1 MANSLAHFE
10 PSVWRALLKP
20 WLAALALSALLVG
33 AGARWPIPLL
43 QQAWAQADPGRA
55 ALLALALV
63 LVPPGLMAALLVA
76 RMVRHRDSGESSHCA
91 HGER

>member
-1 MANSLAHFE
+1 MAIPLAHLE
-10 PSVWRALLKP
+10 TPVWRALVKP

-63 LVPPGLMAALLVA
+63 LVPPGLMAAVLIV
-76 RMVRHRDSGESSHCA
+76 RMVRHRDSGESIDCA

>member
-1 MANSLAHFE
+1 MAVPLAHLE
-10 PSVWRALLKP
+10 TPVWRALVKP

-55 ALLALALV
+55 VLLALALV
-63 LVPPGLMAALLVA
+63 LVPPGLMAALLIV
-76 RMVRHRDSGESSHCA
+76 RMVRHRDRGESIDCA

>member
-1 MANSLAHFE
+1 MAIPLANLE
-10 PSVWRALLKP
+10 TPVWRALVKP

-43 QQAWAQADPGRA
+43 QQAWAQEDPGRA

-63 LVPPGLMAALLVA
+63 LVPPGLMAALLI
-76 RMVRHRDSGESSHCA
+76 VRHRARGESIDCA

>member
-1 MANSLAHFE
+1 MAISLATLE
-10 PSVWRALLKP
+10 TPVWRALVKP

-43 QQAWAQADPGRA
+43 QQAWAQVDPSRA

-63 LVPPGLMAALLVA
+63 LVPPGLMAALLIV
-76 RMVRHRDSGESSHCA
+76 RMVRHRDRGESIDCA